1 MVDPNTGHASDGTW
15 IVYVSPICPP
25 ALDLPHTHARAT
37 EVVVDICAGTLRPVR
52 ASALSLTSWAVAVW
66 WLARRYIS
74 RADFERL
81 VRQLIVD
88 KNTRRLGVLR
98 QHAAF
103 AWWPQERLLKLSNF
117 LMPFALPMHAVL

>member
-1 MVDPNTGHASDGTW
+1 MLLPCVLLC
-15 IVYVSPICPP
+15 VLR
-25 ALDLPHTHARAT
+25 ALVHRPDAGWLSRA
-37 EVVVDICAGTLRPVR
+37 G
-52 ASALSLTSWAVAVW
+52 
-66 WLARRYIS
+66 ARRYIS

>member
-1 MVDPNTGHASDGTW
+1 M
-15 IVYVSPICPP
+15 
-25 ALDLPHTHARAT
+25 
-37 EVVVDICAGTLRPVR
+37 
-52 ASALSLTSWAVAVW
+52 
-66 WLARRYIS
+66 
-74 RADFERL
+74 
-81 VRQLIVD
+81 RQLIVD